1 MSTFDLRP
9 LPGGQVELHDARR
22 KRRWTVHLEPFEIGI
37 APVTVAQ
44 YSQLM
49 GDSETGTQAPLVDIN
64 WLEAIKFCN
73 EASLNESLSPAY
85 IFEADEV
92 IWQTNASGYRLPTE
106 AEWEYAC
113 RAGTVGPH
121 YGHLDA
127 IAWTAND
134 KLENAKEVGQKL
146 PNAFGLHD
154 TLGNVWE
161 WCWDL
166 LDPARYDD
174 YRVFRGG
181 GFADNSWSVRASTRR
196 GGAPGMSHPDLGL
209 RMARGAFDD
218 AQATQGWSAEADYE
232 RGKITGILPSGWTPR
247 RY

>member
-134 KLENAKEVGQKL
+134 KLENAKEVGQNL

-154 TLGNVWE
+154 TLGTSGNGAGIYSIRPATTTTESSVGE
-161 WCWDL
+161 VL
-166 LDPARYDD
+166 LIT
-174 YRVFRGG
+174 RG
-181 GFADNSWSVRASTRR
+181 AC
-196 GGAPGMSHPDLGL
+196 GL
-209 RMARGAFDD
+209 RRVAVVRLG
-218 AQATQGWSAEADYE
+218 
-232 RGKITGILPSGWTPR
+232 
-247 RY
+247 

>member
-22 KRRWTVHLEPFEIGI
+22 KRRWTIHLEPFEIGI

-49 GDSETGTQAPLVDIN
+49 GHSETGTQAPLVDIN

-73 EASLNESLSPAY
+73 EASLNESVSPAY

-181 GFADNSWSVRASTRR
+181 GFDDKSWSVRASTRR

-209 RMARGAFDD
+209 RMARGAFGD
-218 AQATQGWSAEADYE
+218 AQAAQGWSA
-232 RGKITGILPSGWTPR
+232 
-247 RY
+247 